1 MSARSKAL
9 LSRYEDVFLLDGVR
23 TPFIEYNTALGLVSP
38 TDLGIKAA
46 RAVFQRS
53 GVAPADV
60 DIVVA
65 GNMAQA
71 SFDAYMLPR
80 HIGLYSGVPID
91 VPAHLVQRVCGT
103 GIEAIL
109 QAADNIKLEKA
120 NLALVVGT
128 ESMSRNPI
136 TAYTHRSGFRMGQVE
151 FKDFLW
157 EALLDPCPNDTMGG
171 TAEKL
176 AKQYG
181 ITRAD
186 VDQFA
191 AESFERA
198 IAAQKICFLSGEIA
212 PLTNEV
218 FELAGYSPREIRLPR
233 GVDQLSQDTHIR
245 PSPLEVLSKL
255 KPAFGGV
262 QTGGNSSGI
271 VDGAAAALVS
281 SNEYLKQHK
290 KSSLARVV
298 AGTVVGVPPDIM
310 GIAPVPAIR
319 SLLELSGLSLDEI
332 DRFEINE
339 AFGAQ
344 VLACQR
350 ELGLDRNK
358 LNVNGGAIA
367 IGHPLGATGVRLA
380 LTLAR
385 ELKRS
390 SVRYGIASACIG
402 GGQGIALLIENS
414 PAASPTENY
423 TLPVHNGRARQHSP
437 KRNPA

>member
-1 MSARSKAL
+1 MSSRPRAL
-9 LSRYEDVFLLDGVR
+9 FSRYDNVFLLDGVR
-23 TPFIEYNTALGLVSP
+23 TPFVEYNTALGLVSP
-38 TDLGIKAA
+38 TDLGIKTA
-46 RAVFQRS
+46 REIFLRS
-53 GVAPADV
+53 GVAPSDV

-71 SFDAYMLPR
+71 SFDAYVLPR
-80 HIGLYSGVPID
+80 HIGLYSGVPIE

-109 QAADNIKLEKA
+109 QAADNIKLSKA
-120 NLALVVGT
+120 DLALVIGT

-136 TAYTHRSGFRMGQVE
+136 AAYTHRGGFRMGKVE

-157 EALLDPCPNDTMGG
+157 EALLDPSCNQTMGG

-181 ITRAD
+181 ITRGD
-186 VDQFA
+186 VDEFA
-191 AESFERA
+191 AASFARA
-198 IAAQKICFLSGEIA
+198 IAAQKSCFLSGEIA
-212 PLTNEV
+212 PLTSEV
-218 FELAGYSPREIRLPR
+218 FDLPGYSSRGIRLPR
-233 GVDQLSQDTHIR
+233 GIEKLSEDTHIR

-271 VDGAAAALVS
+271 VDGAAATLVAS
-281 SNEYLKQHK
+281 GEYLKQHK
-290 KSSLARVV
+290 KDPLAQVV
-298 AGTVVGVPPDIM
+298 AGAVVGVPPEIM
-310 GIAPVPAIR
+310 GIAPVPAIQ
-319 SLLELSGLSLDEI
+319 SLLDLAGLSLAQI

-350 ELGLDRNK
+350 ELGLDRVK

-380 LTLAR
+380 ITLAR

-390 SVRYGIASACIG
+390 NGRYGIASACIG
-402 GGQGIALLIENS
+402 GGQGIALLVENTS
-414 PAASPTENY
+414 AAN
-423 TLPVHNGRARQHSP
+423 
-437 KRNPA
+437 

>member
-1 MSARSKAL
+1 MSAGSRAL
-9 LSRYEDVFLLDGVR
+9 LSRYDDVFLLDGVR

-38 TDLGIKAA
+38 TDLGLKAG

-136 TAYTHRSGFRMGQVE
+136 AAYTHRSGFRMGQVE

-181 ITRAD
+181 ITRAE

-198 IAAQKICFLSGEIA
+198 LAAQKVCFLSGEIA
-212 PLTNEV
+212 PLTSEV
-218 FELAGYSPREIRLPR
+218 FELAGYSPREVRLPR

-271 VDGAAAALVS
+271 VDGAAAILVA

-290 KSSLARVV
+290 KAPLARVV
-298 AGTVVGVPPDIM
+298 AGTVVGVRPDIM
-310 GIAPVPAIR
+310 GIAPVRAIR
-319 SLLELSGLSLDEI
+319 SLLELSGLSLDQI

-367 IGHPLGATGVRLA
+367 VGHPLGATGVRLA

-390 SVRYGIASACIG
+390 NLRYGIASACIG
-402 GGQGIALLIENS
+402 GGQGIALLIENPS
-414 PAASPTENY
+414 ATN
-423 TLPVHNGRARQHSP
+423 
-437 KRNPA
+437 